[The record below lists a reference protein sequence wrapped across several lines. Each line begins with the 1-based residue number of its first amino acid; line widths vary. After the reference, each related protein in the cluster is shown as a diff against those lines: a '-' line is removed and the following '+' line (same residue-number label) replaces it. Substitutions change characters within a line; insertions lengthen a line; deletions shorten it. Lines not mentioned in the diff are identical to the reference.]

1 MTGSEDSCPKPQ
13 FIRHEFGID
22 RITVVTCTVIEE
34 DHDGDNGVDPTVHT
48 E

>member
-1 MTGSEDSCPKPQ
+1 MIGSEDSCPRLQ

-22 RITVVTCTVIEE
+22 RRTVIICTDIEE